1 MPELSAAR
9 VAMQLLLPLGC
20 GPAGRGSMAVG
31 GAAARPELI
40 AGDLYQARHVRLY
53 VRPPKEFPTSRWAT
67 LEQLVLQLEPYAP
80 EEVARIGPQNLR
92 QLITEWYKGHPAFA
106 GLAYSAWGK
115 RLKDMHPLAHPR
127 SLTYKVRS
135 WPSPHRLA
143 LSTHVRALCSAA
155 VLLRTHSRTRRSSPL

>member
-1 MPELSAAR
+1 MCDFTP
-9 VAMQLLLPLGC
+9 
-20 GPAGRGSMAVG
+20 
-31 GAAARPELI
+31 
-40 AGDLYQARHVRLY
+40 
-53 VRPPKEFPTSRWAT
+53 RPPKEFPTSRWAT

-143 LSTHVRALCSAA
+143 LSTHDARSRPVLC
-155 VLLRTHSRTRRSSPL
+155 RSSASNTLQDEEILASIAKA

>member
-1 MPELSAAR
+1 MA
-9 VAMQLLLPLGC
+9 QPLV
-20 GPAGRGSMAVG
+20 PSSLR
-31 GAAARPELI
+31 EI
-40 AGDLYQARHVRLY
+40 FIKHVMCDFTP
-53 VRPPKEFPTSRWAT
+53 RPPKEFPTSRWAT

-135 WPSPHRLA
+135 WPLPHVA
-143 LSTHVRALCSAA
+143 LSTHVRALCSAPQFCFEHTPG
-155 VLLRTHSRTRRSSPL
+155 RGDPRF